1 MQVMK
6 RLSLK
11 VASVGLT
18 VGGGLLMFSALAPS
32 AWAFDLA
39 PEIDPAAISGAMS
52 LLIGS
57 VMVLTGKCIRK

>member
-1 MQVMK
+1 MESVK
-6 RLSLK
+6 RLSLA
-11 VASVGLT
+11 VVSAGL
-18 VGGGLLMFSALAPS
+18 VLGGSLVVFSS
-32 AWAFDLA
+32 MSQTAWAIDTA